1 MYCVS
6 SIVVHLCVNLFPYTC
21 VCTVV
26 VFFSTHM
33 WYTHMYTAQSGLG
46 VNRVLSRTS
55 IFYRK
60 MFLLDPNVELFF
72 LLLDPNTELFV
83 PLAVPRVPRLFP
95 GNP

>member
-1 MYCVS
+1 MREFVP
-6 SIVVHLCVNLFPYTC
+6 IHV
-21 VCTVV
+21 
-26 VFFSTHM
+26 
-33 WYTHMYTAQSGLG
+33 HMYSTAQSGLG